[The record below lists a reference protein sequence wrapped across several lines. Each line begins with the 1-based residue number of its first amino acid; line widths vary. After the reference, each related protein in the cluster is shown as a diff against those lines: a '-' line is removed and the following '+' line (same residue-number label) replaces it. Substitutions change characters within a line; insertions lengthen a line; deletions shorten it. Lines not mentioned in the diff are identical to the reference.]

1 MVLVFVSMIA
11 LQFSRE
17 SYTGLFASTRIE
29 ASDKHRLKQPS
40 PKLVTE
46 DGMVIAVSDEQ
57 SSKHQPSRLVT
68 DGGIETEM
76 SDEQSAKQLSSKL
89 VTS

>member
-29 ASDKHRLKQPS
+29 ASDEQSAKQPS

-46 DGMVIAVSDEQ
+46 DGMVIAVSDEH
-57 SSKHQPSRLVT
+57 SLKHQPSRLVT
-68 DGGIETEM
+68 DGGIVIEV
-76 SDEQSAKQLSSKL
+76 SDEQPAKQKSSKL
-89 VTS
+89 VTL